1 MWRNK
6 MASEAQHQD
15 LSVKPHANSH
25 IKKVIG
31 VISGKGGVG
40 KSLTTSILA
49 AKAAKEGK
57 EVALIDA
64 DVTGPSIPTIFGLR
78 GMLTGTE
85 NSIYPMETKS
95 GIKVVSLNLMTNDP
109 AEPVIWRGPV
119 ISGLIRQFWSD
130 VEYGDVDELY
140 VDMPPGTGD
149 VPLTVFQSLPV
160 DAVIVVATP
169 QDLVS
174 LIVEKA
180 VRMANMM
187 DIPVMG
193 LVMNMAYMNCPHCS
207 EKVYPFG
214 EGKAEELANKFGIP
228 FTGEL
233 PIDPRLA
240 EACDKGQIES
250 LELHYLDE
258 ISAAIGRIKSK

>member
-1 MWRNK
+1 
-6 MASEAQHQD
+6 MANESGHNDFYVAPN
-15 LSVKPHANSH
+15 VNSH
-25 IKKVIG
+25 VKKVIG

-49 AKAAKEGK
+49 VKAAKEGK
-57 EVALIDA
+57 RVAVIDA
-64 DVTGPSIPTIFGLR
+64 DVTGPSIPTIFGLS

-85 NSIYPMETKS
+85 TSIIPMETIT

-109 AEPVIWRGPV
+109 GEPVIWRGPV

-160 DAVIVVATP
+160 DALVVVATP

-187 DIPVMG
+187 DIPVIG
-193 LVMNMAYMNCPHCS
+193 LVMNMAYMKCPHCD
-207 EKVYPFG
+207 EVIHPFG
-214 EGKAEELANKFGIP
+214 EGKTKELADRFGIP
-228 FTGEL
+228 FIGEL
-233 PIDPRLA
+233 PIDPSLA
-240 EACDKGQIES
+240 KSCDEGKIEY
-250 LELHYLDE
+250 LELPYLED
-258 ISAAIGRIKSK
+258 ISSAIDRVKPRTKK